1 MHFKNPKIF
10 VSTKYKSCYLPAIV
24 RVVLTMTA
32 RRRVPGLLHV
42 WQELSAISLA
52 NLLIKRLRPSYQI
65 TTELSINT
73 KLHLDFLTFNL
84 LLLFTNETR
93 CLFVFF
99 TLIQKRKS
107 LTNLINIVLEH
118 TTHLF
123 QVDCV
128 FLSVKTVWTFCKMA
142 VSMRK

>member
-1 MHFKNPKIF
+1 
-10 VSTKYKSCYLPAIV
+10 
-24 RVVLTMTA
+24 MTA
-32 RRRVPGLLHV
+32 RGRVPQLLHV
-42 WQELSAISLA
+42 RQELSAISLA

-93 CLFVFF
+93 CLFFFF

-107 LTNLINIVLEH
+107 LTNFINIVLEH

-128 FLSVKTVWTFCKMA
+128 FLLVKTVWICCKTA